1 MIYNN
6 VDEIFS
12 ALATTRRRIYEQVE
26 ALSDGEANARPAP
39 DVWSV
44 AEIIEHLS
52 ISEAR
57 MVALL
62 GNLLG
67 QESAVAANAGSYS
80 SPISI
85 QVITDRAAE
94 KFTAPSLIQPTGAVP
109 LAESLAKLR
118 ESRAT
123 LISLRPRIEARDYSH
138 VTYPHP
144 AFGPLNLYQWLAAI
158 EFHECKHLDQI
169 QTIAAGGR

>member
-6 VDEIFS
+6 IDEIFS
-12 ALATTRRRIYEQVE
+12 ALATTRRRIYEQAE
-26 ALSDGEANARPAP
+26 ALSDEQAITRPAP

-52 ISEAR
+52 VSEAR

-62 GNLLG
+62 GRLLE
-67 QESAVAANAGSYS
+67 QEAAVAANAGSYG

-85 QVITDRAAE
+85 QVMTDRAAE
-94 KFTAPSLIQPTGAVP
+94 KFTAPSFVEPTGSVP

-118 ESRAT
+118 ASRAA
-123 LISLRPRIEARDYSH
+123 LISLRPRVEARDYSH

-169 QTIAAGGR
+169 QTITAGRR